1 ELIRKYNPE
10 IISIESNSIGEGIYQ
25 ELIKRFPN
33 INFNKFYTSANSK
46 QAMIGSL
53 QVWIESGKIE
63 LINDEIIKS
72 EFLNFVR
79 IGQQL
84 CASNGHDDIVLSSA
98 FALSGLIKLE
108 SEGEKPP
115 FRIGSYS
122 VS

>member
-1 ELIRKYNPE
+1 
-10 IISIESNSIGEGIYQ
+10 
-25 ELIKRFPN
+25 
-33 INFNKFYTSANSK
+33 
-46 QAMIGSL
+46 MGSL

-84 CASNGHDDIVLSSA
+84 LASTGHDDIVLSSA

-108 SEGEKPP
+108 SEGTKPP